1 MTQQTLTFQA
11 EISRLLDLITNSL
24 YSDKSI
30 FLRELISNA
39 ADACDKL
46 RYTLLTHPGLVQE
59 KDGFKIFIEPDEKNK
74 TLTISDN
81 GIGMNEKDLIENLG
95 TIAHSGSLKFLQEMT
110 TEGKKDLSLIGQF
123 GVGFYSA
130 FMVADKVDVLSEKAG
145 EKEAYLWTSDGK
157 GSFSVSDAPSFGHGT
172 KIILHLKEEDSLYAS
187 AWKVRELVKKY
198 SDHVLIPVIL
208 KHDGKEERLNEAQAL
223 WMKNKAEITKEEYR
237 DFYRHLSF
245 AMDDPWDIL
254 HFKAE
259 GVHEYTGLLFIPTQA
274 PFDLFQ
280 PDRKSKIKLYTNR
293 VFISD
298 DLELLPPYLRFV
310 KGLIDTN
317 DLPLNVSREILQTTP
332 VLAMI
337 KNALTN
343 RVLKE
348 LAEKQKD
355 KKEYLVFWKT
365 FGPVLKEGLYE
376 DGQHRSQL
384 AELCLFYSAR
394 KKDFISLKDYLSDLK
409 KGQKS
414 VYYLTGDSLESL
426 KSHPL
431 LEAYEQKGVDVL
443 LLTEPVD
450 EFWPQMLASF
460 EEHPFVNIL
469 KDDSSLKEIEDD
481 SPENK
486 ENSKEEPLSEEKVKL
501 LLHSMKEVLKDEVKD
516 IRPTDKLRHSPV
528 LLVSDSMMS
537 LRLERL
543 MKASNAA
550 LSAAEKTGLIL
561 QINPTSRVI
570 KKLAELADCNEK
582 KAETADKNNK
592 DRTEKEKT
600 SGATKEQTQ
609 FENAVWLLY
618 FQARLTEGEE
628 IKDPSFFAQK
638 LDSFLQDEL

>member
-59 KDGFKIFIEPDEKNK
+59 KEGFKITIEPDEKNK
-74 TLTISDN
+74 TLIIADN
-81 GIGMNEKDLIENLG
+81 GIGMNEKELVENLG

-110 TEGKKDLSLIGQF
+110 LEGKKDMSLIGQF
-123 GVGFYSA
+123 GVGFYAA
-130 FMVADKVDVLSEKAG
+130 FMVANKVDVLSQKAG
-145 EKEAYLWTSDGK
+145 EKEAFLWTSDGK
-157 GSFSVSDAPSFGHGT
+157 GSFTVSDATPFGHGT
-172 KIILHLKEEDSLYAS
+172 KIILHLKEEDTEYAS

-198 SDHVLIPVIL
+198 SDHVLIPVFL
-208 KHDGKEERLNEAQAL
+208 LHDGKEERLNEAQAL

-245 AMDDPWDIL
+245 AMDEPWDIL

-259 GVHEYTGLLFIPTQA
+259 GVHEYTGLLFIPSQP

-280 PDRKSKIKLYTNR
+280 PDRKSRIKLYTNR

-298 DLELLPPYLRFV
+298 DLEMLPPYLRFV
-310 KGLIDTN
+310 KGLIDTD

-355 KKEYLVFWKT
+355 KKEYLSFWKN
-365 FGPVLKEGLYE
+365 FGSVLKEGLYE
-376 DGQHRSQL
+376 DGQRRSQL
-384 AELCLFYSAR
+384 AELCLFYSAQ
-394 KKDFISLKDYLSDLK
+394 KDEFITLKDYINDMK
-409 KGQKS
+409 KGQKAI
-414 VYYLTGDSLESL
+414 YYLTGDSLEAL
-426 KSHPL
+426 KNHPL
-431 LEAYEQKGVDVL
+431 LEAYEQKGADVL
-443 LLTEPVD
+443 LMTDPVD
-450 EFWPQMLASF
+450 EFWPQMLGSF
-460 EEHPFVNIL
+460 EEHPFINIL
-469 KDDSSLKEIEDD
+469 KDENSLKELEGGEKD
-481 SPENK
+481 EK
-486 ENSKEEPLSEEKVKL
+486 ETPLSQEKIKRL
-501 LLHSMKEVLKDEVKD
+501 SERIKEVLKEEVKEV
-516 IRPTDKLRHSPV
+516 RPTDKLRQSPV
-528 LLVSDSMMS
+528 LLTSGSMMS

-550 LSAAEKTGLIL
+550 LPPGQEAGIVL
-561 QINPTSRVI
+561 QINPTHPVI
-570 KKLAELADCNEK
+570 KKLADLAEK
-582 KAETADKNNK
+582 SK
-592 DRTEKEKT
+592 DAKEN
-600 SGATKEQTQ
+600 TK
-609 FENAVWLLY
+609 FENSVWLLY

-628 IKDPSFFAQK
+628 IKNPALFAQK
-638 LDSFLQDEL
+638 LDSLLQEEL